1 MELYG
6 RYYAL
11 LALPGVE
18 PTVRGYP
25 AEFAQRLVNADFAAD
40 RRRSATGILR
50 EWAARFD
57 GKSAPR

>member
-25 AEFAQRLVNADFAAD
+25 AEFAQRLVNADFAEIAGN
-40 RRRSATGILR
+40 RERILR
-50 EWAARFD
+50 EWAQRFD